1 MHKSTFEAG
10 PPAFSL
16 SLTGL
21 TLITTFTLSCYL
33 PGLALNEALSDVTE
47 ARTDWLFLLLF
58 FPDLDTVLRP
68 VIGDANLGDA
78 PLGDVLLGD
87 ALELASP

>member
-1 MHKSTFEAG
+1 M
-10 PPAFSL
+10 
-16 SLTGL
+16 
-21 TLITTFTLSCYL
+21 
-33 PGLALNEALSDVTE
+33 NEALSDVTE

-87 ALELASP
+87 ALELASPSTSKESRVFLSLSVGYPSRSSSSST